1 MRLSQIRNFVSI
13 VEAGSI
19 RAAAR
24 SLGVSHPAL
33 TKSLRQLED
42 ELRVQLVQRTTRGAA
57 PTKPGRAFLARARV
71 ILAEVRKAEEEVATA
86 AGERSGSVAV
96 GLAPAPALMLG
107 PAAFGRFLLH
117 YPEARLRIVDGAA
130 ASLLPMVRD
139 ETLDLAIAAKPVA
152 GVPAALKFRVLFRST
167 VVVAGRRGHPLRAA
181 RSLRQL
187 ADARW
192 IVVDPPGG
200 GGFLERALAAAGL
213 PFPRRF
219 VHCES
224 YPVGQELM
232 ARSDSLMLLPP
243 RLIAE
248 STDRWPLTEIP
259 VDDPIPTLVIGMYT
273 RAESRLTVLAS
284 AMARAI
290 SDVAR
295 KIPA

>member
-1 MRLSQIRNFVSI
+1 MRLSQIRNFLSI

-33 TKSLRQLED
+33 TKSLRALED
-42 ELRVQLVQRTTRGAA
+42 EFRVQLIRRTTRGAT
-57 PTKPGRAFLARARV
+57 PTKPGHAFLARARG
-71 ILAEVRKAEEEVATA
+71 ILGEVRKAEEEVANV
-86 AGERSGSVAV
+86 AGERRGSGAGGGAGAV
-96 GLAPAPALMLG
+96 GLAPAAALMLG

-152 GVPAALKFRVLFRST
+152 GVPAALKCRVLFRST

-192 IVVDPPGG
+192 IVVDPPG
-200 GGFLERALAAAGL
+200 
-213 PFPRRF
+213 
-219 VHCES
+219 
-224 YPVGQELM
+224 
-232 ARSDSLMLLPP
+232 
-243 RLIAE
+243 
-248 STDRWPLTEIP
+248 
-259 VDDPIPTLVIGMYT
+259 
-273 RAESRLTVLAS
+273 
-284 AMARAI
+284 
-290 SDVAR
+290 
-295 KIPA
+295 

>member
-1 MRLSQIRNFVSI
+1 
-13 VEAGSI
+13 
-19 RAAAR
+19 
-24 SLGVSHPAL
+24 
-33 TKSLRQLED
+33 
-42 ELRVQLVQRTTRGAA
+42 
-57 PTKPGRAFLARARV
+57 
-71 ILAEVRKAEEEVATA
+71 
-86 AGERSGSVAV
+86 
-96 GLAPAPALMLG
+96 MLG

-167 VVVAGRRGHPLRAA
+167 VVVAGRRGHPLCAA

-224 YPVGQELM
+224 YPIGQELM

-248 STDRWPLTEIP
+248 STDRWPLTEIL